1 MSDAP
6 KKTVRTLAAS
16 FHGVAAYDPLS
27 AKAAAADYKT
37 VAAGMS
43 RERLDKFFFPDM
55 QKYVLDPI
63 KQEDQQ
69 AISLLEGKHW
79 SGFRISI
86 VAAQSGGTRVFMPM
100 IDDTQRGQT
109 LLVGPGPLQG
119 RIAEGVTY
127 VDATHADAQYNIN
140 TFLADGARKRGEDG
154 TLRVHQVTGLVE
166 DMIKAVSGAAQVMSD
181 SPGTVPESTTVGDVL
196 VPIALGK
203 SEVAVYSVA
212 AQQPRKFKL

>member
-1 MSDAP
+1 MSEAP
-6 KKTVRTLAAS
+6 KKIVRTLAAS

-27 AKAAAADYKT
+27 DKAAPADYKT

-43 RERLDKFFFPDM
+43 RDRLDKFFFPDL
-55 QKYVLDPI
+55 QKYLLDPI
-63 KQEDQQ
+63 EPRDQQ

-79 SGFRISI
+79 SDFRISI
-86 VAAQSGGTRVFMPM
+86 VAAQNGSARVFMPM

-109 LLVGPGPLQG
+109 LLVGPGPLKG
-119 RIAEGVTY
+119 RIAEGLTY
-127 VDATHADAQYNIN
+127 VDASQDDAIYHIN

-154 TLRVHQVTGLVE
+154 TLQLHQVQGLVG
-166 DMIKAVSGAAQVMSD
+166 DMLKAVSGAARILMQT
-181 SPGTVPESTTVGDVL
+181 PGSAEPGTTVGDVL

-212 AQQPRKFKL
+212 AQQPRKFKA

>member
-1 MSDAP
+1 MSDVP

-27 AKAAAADYKT
+27 DKAAAADYKT

-43 RERLDKFFFPDM
+43 RERLDKFFFPDL

-100 IDDTQRGQT
+100 IDDTPRGQT

-127 VDATHADAQYNIN
+127 VDASKEDATLKIN
-140 TFLADGARKRGEDG
+140 EFLADGARMRGEAG
-154 TLRVHQVTGLVE
+154 KIQVKEVYGLVE
-166 DMIKAVSGAAQVMSD
+166 DIIRAVSAAAQVKGDNS
-181 SPGTVPESTTVGDVL
+181 SLLPTGTTIGDVL